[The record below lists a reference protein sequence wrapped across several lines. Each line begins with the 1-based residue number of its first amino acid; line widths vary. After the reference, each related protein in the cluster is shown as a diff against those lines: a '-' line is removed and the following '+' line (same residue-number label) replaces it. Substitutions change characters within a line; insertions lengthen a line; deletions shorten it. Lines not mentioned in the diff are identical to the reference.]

1 MQSERLIFRKFN
13 LDDIDDVF
21 EFGNDDETC
30 KFVTWNKHKN
40 ILESEKVI
48 TDYFMKNKY
57 CFAIVEKF
65 SNKCI
70 NSFEFK
76 ADIKN
81 CNLMRHRH
89 RRRICGKAER
99 DPGIC
104 NRKYGISVARRSLD
118 LRAAYGIVA
127 IIVVC

>member
-48 TDYFMKNKY
+48 TDYFK
-57 CFAIVEKF
+57 I
-65 SNKCI
+65 
-70 NSFEFK
+70 
-76 ADIKN
+76 
-81 CNLMRHRH
+81 
-89 RRRICGKAER
+89 G
-99 DPGIC
+99 
-104 NRKYGISVARRSLD
+104 
-118 LRAAYGIVA
+118 RAHV
-127 IIVVC
+127 